1 MVKPDSERSGS
12 YKMSRQLDEAY
23 YNLLL
28 ELQTIDFVLV
38 ELNLYLDTH
47 PQDSAALQQYNQYAE
62 MRKKVAQHYE
72 ANYGPLLHFG
82 HSLSPGTWRWIDT
95 PWPWQV

>member
-1 MVKPDSERSGS
+1 
-12 YKMSRQLDEAY
+12 MSIQLDEAF
-23 YNLLL
+23 YNLLH

-47 PQDSAALQQYNQYAE
+47 PHDAAALQQFNQFAE
-62 MRKKVAQHYE
+62 ARKKVAQLYE
-72 ANYGPLLHFG
+72 ANYGPLMHFG
-82 HSLSPGTWRWIDT
+82 HSTSPGAWKWNDT